1 MLYIQVPVQIKEGFM
16 NILRQGVHLRWVGA
30 IVITLQLAAC
40 GGGGSS
46 AGNTPEAC
54 FAGNGR
60 GEVLNI
66 MRQWYLWNDEADQF
80 NKYRNLDLRS
90 FGDADAL
97 LDFLRYQPG
106 QFDRGFSY
114 ITTPEEEAA
123 FFGEGEFVGFGFGM
137 IRIGSE
143 IRFSLVYPGS
153 PAGGA
158 GFQRGYRL
166 LAINGRSIAQ
176 IEAAEGLGAALGPP
190 QVGFSRTF
198 TVADTA
204 GQTLPPVNLSKA
216 VVMINPVPVVEVFDN
231 TGYILF
237 NTFITSAANQ
247 LRAAF
252 AELGMANV
260 NNVVVD
266 LRYNGGGLVDV
277 SEVLASLLRGP
288 GHESDIYSETI
299 FNSARDAEISAA
311 YKRTFFHTEAN
322 ALTLAK
328 IVFITSEGSA
338 SASELVINGLAPY
351 FRGQGQFALV
361 GSATYGKPVGQ
372 FGFDFCNEDY
382 RLRAVTFKSVN
393 VDGEGDYFNGLPV
406 DCAAAD
412 DVFHP
417 LGNADETSL
426 AAALNYLE
434 TGSCPVASAPGPG
447 ISSAS
452 GAAAKTRP
460 IMGGGLAG
468 QYAGAF

>member
-1 MLYIQVPVQIKEGFM
+1 M
-16 NILRQGVHLRWVGA
+16 NILRQGVCLRWVGT
-30 IVITLQLAAC
+30 VLITLQLAAC

-46 AGNTPEAC
+46 SNSPEAC
-54 FAGNGR
+54 FAGDGR

-80 NKYRNLDLRS
+80 NKYRNINLRS
-90 FGDADAL
+90 FRDVDVL
-97 LDFLRYQPG
+97 LDFLRYQPD

-143 IRFSLVYPGS
+143 IRFSQVYPGS
-153 PAGGA
+153 PAGVA

-176 IEAAEGLGAALGPP
+176 IEAGEGLGAALGPP
-190 QVGFSRTF
+190 QAGLSRSF

-204 GQTLPPVNLSKA
+204 GQQMTETLSKA
-216 VVMINPVPVVEVFDN
+216 VVTINPVPLATVIGN

-237 NTFITSAANQ
+237 NTFITSASNQ

-361 GSATYGKPVGQ
+361 GSATFGKPVGQ

-393 VDGEGDYFNGLPV
+393 ADGEGDYFNGLPV
-406 DCAAAD
+406 NCAAAD

-417 LGNADETSL
+417 LGNADEASL
-426 AAALNYLE
+426 AAALSYLE
-434 TGSCPVASAPGPG
+434 TGNCPVASAPGPG
-447 ISSAS
+447 ISSAP

-460 IMGGGLAG
+460 ITGGGLAG